1 MVTDQHQQAREK
13 PQPGGV
19 HTGGE
24 SHANL
29 FDRDGVCLSRQT
41 AVAQNAGELFVG
53 LGAIRAGVGLTVGKL
68 ASQPANARVYQVAAI
83 DLPDENVRV
92 SRIEPEGE
100 HQVMVHTASPQG
112 LLQMA
117 KSIFLAEPEAWL
129 VAIPVAETGIGESLT
144 PMALRGVEEA
154 TRKVLELVG

>member
-1 MVTDQHQQAREK
+1 MTANSRSAGGPPASDERPGVLVIGYGSTLRGDDAVGVRVAEALEALDPEGVDVIVCHQLTPE
-13 PQPGGV
+13 
-19 HTGGE
+19 
-24 SHANL
+24 
-29 FDRDGVCLSRQT
+29 LSDP
-41 AVAQNAGELFVG
+41 
-53 LGAIRAGVGLTVGKL
+53 ISRA
-68 ASQPANARVYQVAAI
+68 ARVIFVDAAI